1 MARRMFYASR
11 VRGGRAWIEG
21 ETARH
26 LRRVLRV
33 ETGMRF
39 ELSDYERVYLAEV
52 SGTGKD
58 EVEFELIEEVKAP
71 ALPARTHLLAALIKF
86 DHFEWMLE
94 KAAELGVERIT
105 PVYSARCEKGLEQG
119 ALKRGERW
127 RRILHESGQQCRRV
141 KPPALD
147 DPARLDRALAEEGT
161 VRLWL
166 EESKGAPPLLGVLPG
181 ARKAEDRVLLLC
193 GPEGG
198 WEESERALARA
209 CGWMAV
215 SLGPL
220 VLRAETAALAALSV
234 INAAWMNGANAL

>member
-1 MARRMFYASR
+1 MFYASR

-33 ETGMRF
+33 EPGMRF
-39 ELSDYERVYLAEV
+39 ELSDCERVYLGAV
-52 SGTGKD
+52 SGVGKD
-58 EVEFELIEEVKAP
+58 EVEFDLIEELAAP
-71 ALPARTHLLAALIKF
+71 RMPARTHLLAALVKF

-127 RRILHESGQQCRRV
+127 RRILYESGQQCRRV

-147 DPARLDRALAEEGT
+147 DPARLERALAEEGD

-166 EESKGAPPLLGVLPG
+166 EESKGAPPLAGALPE
-181 ARKAEDRVLLLC
+181 ARNAEDRVLLLC

-198 WEESERALARA
+198 WEESERALARER
-209 CGWMAV
+209 GWSAV

-220 VLRAETAALAALSV
+220 VLRAETAALAALAV
-234 INAAWMNGANAL
+234 INAAWMRSGNML